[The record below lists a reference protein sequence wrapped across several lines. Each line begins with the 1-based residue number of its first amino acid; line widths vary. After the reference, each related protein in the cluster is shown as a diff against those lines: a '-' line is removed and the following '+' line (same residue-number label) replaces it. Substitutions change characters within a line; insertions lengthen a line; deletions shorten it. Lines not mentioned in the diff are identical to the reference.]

1 MNKQEEKFRALQMT
15 LEKIINIEK
24 ETKYKEERKI
34 KLENGLFLDIKK
46 INDRRWI
53 EEFNSKYVSGLAEFK
68 ALNPNKTTQEY
79 INNEIEKI
87 NNIEAENKKI
97 FNLSDD
103 KFCDWLRNK
112 YPVKFENSDIKNN
125 NLKEHPF
132 FIDQKKYFEPN
143 EFEDYR
149 ITLYKQK
156 LNELPIMTDNF
167 KHIYDDSIFK
177 NNNAF
182 LIFTEF
188 INNDVPDPLTD
199 FSFIFQNLKKDNLIH
214 SLKHK
219 EFYNWLLEKEFITNR
234 DYCIIDN
241 NNGFKSLSKCFSS
254 KRSNKY
260 IRLKEKYL

>member
-132 FIDQKKYFEPN
+132 FIYQKKYFEPN

>member
-132 FIDQKKYFEPN
+132 FIYQKKYFEPN

-219 EFYNWLLEKEFITNR
+219 EFYNWLLA
-234 DYCIIDN
+234 
-241 NNGFKSLSKCFSS
+241 
-254 KRSNKY
+254 NK
-260 IRLKEKYL
+260 

>member
-1 MNKQEEKFRALQMT
+1 MNKQEEKIRALQMT
-15 LEKIINIEK
+15 LEKLDNIKK
-24 ETKYKEERKI
+24 ETKYKEETKI

-53 EEFNSKYVSGLAEFK
+53 EEFNSKYVSGLAKFK

-132 FIDQKKYFEPN
+132 FIYQKKYFEPN

>member
-53 EEFNSKYVSGLAEFK
+53 EEFNSKYVSGLAKFK